1 VSARRILL
9 FLTDLDFGG
18 TPTVVRELALR
29 LRTKADVQVACL
41 GKWGPVAGELA
52 AAGVPVTALAASGP
66 KDMQILP
73 RFVHLLAA
81 EKIDTVFSFLLH
93 ANAVAAAASVF
104 VRDIRW
110 IQSVQTT
117 QPWPRWHWIVQ
128 RLAHRAADTIVVPS
142 PSAAAAA
149 HHWAGVPPE
158 KIVIITNA
166 IDPADY
172 PSAAPLD
179 DIRPYPIL
187 FLGRLDPI
195 KDIPTLIDAV
205 ALLNGL
211 VHLHIFGEGSDR
223 RRIEKQIADR
233 NLSSQVTLHGQIDR
247 PQTALAGMGILVLPS
262 LAEGFGL
269 VLIEAMAAGVAVVA
283 TDVPGIRDVIRHN
296 QTGLLVPP
304 SDPPR
309 LAAAIGQLVEDRA
322 LRERLI
328 AAASADV
335 RQRLTWATV
344 MPQYFRLLFGGNA
357 ECKMQSA
364 K

>member
-1 VSARRILL
+1 VNRRRILL
-9 FLTDLDFGG
+9 FLTDLELGG

-29 LRTKADVQVACL
+29 LRDQCDVQVACL
-41 GKWGPVAGELA
+41 AKWGPVADQLR
-52 AAGVPVTALAASGP
+52 AAGVKVTALDASHST
-66 KDMQILP
+66 DLQVLS
-73 RFVHLLAA
+73 RFVHLLKT
-81 EKIDTVFSFLLH
+81 EKFDTVFSFLLH
-93 ANAVAAAASVF
+93 ANAIAAAASIF

-110 IQSVQTT
+110 IQSIQTT
-117 QPWPRWHWIVQ
+117 QPSPRWHWIIQ
-128 RLAHRAADTIVVPS
+128 RIAHRAADAIVVPS
-142 PSAAAAA
+142 PSAAVVA
-149 HHWAGVPPE
+149 HQWAGVQLE
-158 KIVIITNA
+158 KIVIIPNA

-172 PSAAPLD
+172 SVAAPLTD
-179 DIRPYPIL
+179 SRPYPIL

-223 RRIEKQIADR
+223 QRIEKLIADR

-283 TDVPGIRDVIRHN
+283 TDVPGIRDVVRHN

-304 SDPPR
+304 SDPPC
-309 LAAAIGQLVEDRA
+309 LAAAIRQLVEDQS
-322 LRERLI
+322 LRQRLI
-328 AAASADV
+328 AAALADV
-335 RQRLTWATV
+335 RQRLTWSSV
-344 MPQYFRLLFGGNA
+344 MPQYLRLLHL
-357 ECKMQSA
+357 K
-364 K
+364 